1 MITFEQWEAQYGDD
15 AMIYAA
21 ESGMDREA
29 SFSRLAYLEGCYERH
44 IRYVALQDL
53 KDKVRGKVLEMA
65 SEVAG
70 HIQKLDRAGAGI
82 IDEHIKALE
91 EGQDYRMANLV
102 LLAILDHYD
111 NQIHVT
117 SKTAQEVVN
126 LIRLL

>member
-1 MITFEQWEAQYGDD
+1 MITFEQWEAQHGDD

-21 ESGMDREA
+21 ESGMDREVGFD
-29 SFSRLAYLEGCYERH
+29 SLAYIEGCYERH

-53 KDKVRGKVLEMA
+53 KDKVRGKILEIA

-70 HIQKLDRAGAGI
+70 HVQRLDMAGSGI
-82 IDEHIKALE
+82 VEEHLKALE
-91 EGQDYRMANLV
+91 EGQDYRVANLV
-102 LLAILDHYD
+102 LLAILYPYD

-126 LIRLL
+126 LIHLL